1 MKKRETDSLKSDLKN
16 QLENTKDPSEINKL
30 KNLLRDIAD
39 KELGSLAVR
48 ARVDKVLYDEKCTS
62 FFFNKIRRRNS
73 KNFIHKIQDEDNTL
87 KTDIQDILK
96 VFHKFYGNLYS
107 EFSGNIDVQNKILES
122 LSCQNCN
129 SSGDTEE
136 TSLFSVDFTK
146 QCLGDMA
153 NNKTPG
159 PDGLTAEFYKTF
171 YDLIS
176 DILVEIYDEV
186 SKGIIPKSMTE
197 AVTVL
202 IPKDGDASLPSNYR
216 PITLLNVDYKLM
228 TKSINRSFF
237 ATFLKDNISREQL
250 CAVPGRDIRNGTVL
264 ICDIITHCKSKG
276 ISGSIVSLEHK
287 KAFDIVGY
295 GYSRV
300 LKFVQTIY
308 YNTHTSIQVNGHLS
322 QRIALQR
329 GVRQGCPLSPT
340 LYVFYVH
347 AFVTHMSKSSKF
359 SGLNIPGQQCK
370 VSAFADDLEYIFFIL

>member
-1 MKKRETDSLKSDLKN
+1 MSHHKFVHCSLFINSNSAKHGKSCWKLNNSILSDDYFKRKIENLLIDSRTLRPAFSSTGEWWDNVKTCIKKVAIKHSSVKKRETDSLKSDLKN

-153 NNKTPG
+153 NNKTP
-159 PDGLTAEFYKTF
+159 DR
-171 YDLIS
+171 
-176 DILVEIYDEV
+176 
-186 SKGIIPKSMTE
+186 KST
-197 AVTVL
+197 
-202 IPKDGDASLPSNYR
+202 R
-216 PITLLNVDYKLM
+216 LN
-228 TKSINRSFF
+228 SSHQINSYSVFC
-237 ATFLKDNISREQL
+237 LK
-250 CAVPGRDIRNGTVL
+250 
-264 ICDIITHCKSKG
+264 
-276 ISGSIVSLEHK
+276 K
-287 KAFDIVGY
+287 K
-295 GYSRV
+295 
-300 LKFVQTIY
+300 K
-308 YNTHTSIQVNGHLS
+308 
-322 QRIALQR
+322 
-329 GVRQGCPLSPT
+329 
-340 LYVFYVH
+340 
-347 AFVTHMSKSSKF
+347 K
-359 SGLNIPGQQCK
+359 
-370 VSAFADDLEYIFFIL
+370 